1 MCGLEVGSGPPTTTG
16 LLRERQSSIS
26 RSVSA
31 CCGNIPPVKTR
42 SAQAKSSSVIDAVLQ
57 STRRTVQLPGNIA
70 ATVIRDRKST
80 RLNSSHA
87 NISHAVFCLA
97 KKTFRPTQSLVHSD
111 QVLAVDFDGL
121 CLADPALD
129 VG

>member
-16 LLRERQSSIS
+16 LPRERQSSIS

-57 STRRTVQLPGNIA
+57 LVERGRADQHRHTV
-70 ATVIRDRKST
+70 TV
-80 RLNSSHA
+80 
-87 NISHAVFCLA
+87 LA
-97 KKTFRPTQSLVHSD
+97 KVLLLEGLDSPSHSYLCPGARGAVTPFRR
-111 QVLAVDFDGL
+111 
-121 CLADPALD
+121 C
-129 VG
+129 

>member
-70 ATVIRDRKST
+70 ATASGPRGGGGRRTPINLKDW
-80 RLNSSHA
+80 
-87 NISHAVFCLA
+87 A
-97 KKTFRPTQSLVHSD
+97 KLQRES
-111 QVLAVDFDGL
+111 AERRG
-121 CLADPALD
+121 
-129 VG
+129 